1 MNVPWAVWVRESM
14 TTDLVLDALE
24 MGIWQR
30 QRGRH
35 SIRGARSSFRRWFPI
50 HLDPLLRTARRGRR
64 ATLDWVGRGLLRQ
77 RDGRVDH
84 RFVQTELIRRQGPWC
99 SLDAVELATME
110 WVDWYN
116 NRRLFEA
123 IGDIPPAE
131 AEANHYRTT
140 TPSAILQMV
149 ETSLH

>member
-64 ATLDWVGRGLLRQ
+64 ATLDWVGDSYDNAMAESIIGL
-77 RDGRVDH
+77 
-84 RFVQTELIRRQGPWC
+84 FKP
-99 SLDAVELATME
+99 
-110 WVDWYN
+110 N
-116 NRRLFEA
+116 
-123 IGDIPPAE
+123 
-131 AEANHYRTT
+131 
-140 TPSAILQMV
+140 
-149 ETSLH
+149 